1 MAQSATKPKP
11 KKPRRSGR
19 PREIEKVAE
28 AYFQAA
34 ADRDPDAMASHWHAQ
49 GVDDMVPLGPLRG
62 PGAVRSFF
70 TELFAALPDSQFSV
84 TQMIIDG
91 QGATVQW
98 RMRGTF
104 TGAPFQGV
112 EPTGRP
118 IDLRGCDCLEVDGDG
133 LITSNVAY
141 YDGADFARQ
150 IGMLPAQDSGAD
162 RAMRASFNTVTR
174 VRSALAQRKGGTTP

>member
-1 MAQSATKPKP
+1 M
-11 KKPRRSGR
+11 
-19 PREIEKVAE
+19 
-28 AYFQAA
+28 
-34 ADRDPDAMASHWHAQ
+34 
-49 GVDDMVPLGPLRG
+49 DDLVPLGPLRG

-70 TELFAALPDSQFSV
+70 AELFAALPDFEFTV
-84 TQMIIDG
+84 TQMVIDS

-104 TGAPFQGV
+104 DGGAFQGV
-112 EPTGRP
+112 EPTGRR
-118 IDLRGCDCLEVDGDG
+118 IDLRGCDCMEVDEDG

-141 YDGADFARQ
+141 YDGAAFARQ

-162 RAMRASFNTVTR
+162 RAMRAGFNTVTR